1 MKLTGTCFAF
11 DVPATWTVETKEGL
25 VTATSD
31 ESVAGFSPD
40 VVLRE
45 WQVKRPTRS
54 SLARASWANL
64 REISREKTVLHVEA
78 IPDRKANSDIRE
90 RRRLWAFSAPDVAGG
105 DAESPGLLTIRDLL
119 VAGKALAELTVT
131 VPWRTWRR
139 GGVHETI
146 LDGLR
151 PLPRK
156 ERGIPREALTADA
169 LLCDGWAERRD
180 DAPRENLEI
189 LEPPGLRPVIPHS
202 PWRTEPAETAPAIPC
217 LSTEVV
223 ELPKKA
229 FNAFD
234 GLALLGRSAK
244 NAMLTY
250 TGWKLARAGLAGW
263 DGVATELGAR
273 VARHLQNGRHM
284 ALQVKSS
291 PPRLLT
297 FWIDGPSA
305 LAVLSFICPRT
316 NSDRSALGFCPT
328 ARIPR
333 VLLELIGFHPAWEMR
348 FRYTV
353 TRHELLAKLLADI
366 PPSAA
371 ARRDA
376 VAFSAQRW
384 VPMSLLGPDG
394 EPALTWVMTPHRG
407 AAILRNRA
415 DANEITVTS
424 NPRRPFWELLLEA
437 STRLI
442 QEGSAHDPA

>member
-1 MKLTGTCFAF
+1 MNLTLTGTCFAF
-11 DVPATWTVETKEGL
+11 DVPATWTVETKDGM

-90 RRRLWAFSAPDVAGG
+90 RRRSWAFSAPDVAGG
-105 DAESPGLLTIRDLL
+105 DAESLGLLTIRDLL

-146 LDGLR
+146 LDSLR

-169 LLCDGWAERRD
+169 LLCDEWAERRD

-189 LEPPGLRPVIPHS
+189 LEPPELWPVIPHS

-223 ELPKKA
+223 ELPEKA
-229 FNAFD
+229 FKAFD
-234 GLALLGRSAK
+234 GLALPGRSAK

-250 TGWKLARAGLAGW
+250 TGWKLARA
-263 DGVATELGAR
+263 
-273 VARHLQNGRHM
+273 ARHLQNGRHM

-305 LAVLSFICPRT
+305 LAVLSFICPHT

-328 ARIPR
+328 ERIPR

-348 FRYTV
+348 FCYTV

-371 ARRDA
+371 TRRDA

-442 QEGSAHDPA
+442 QEGSGS

>member
-1 MKLTGTCFAF
+1 MNLTLTGTCFAF
-11 DVPATWTVETKEGL
+11 DVPATWTVETKDGM
-25 VTATSD
+25 VAATSD

-90 RRRLWAFSAPDVAGG
+90 RRRLWAFSAPDVAGS

-146 LDGLR
+146 LDSLR

-169 LLCDGWAERRD
+169 LLCDEWAERRD

-189 LEPPGLRPVIPHS
+189 LEPPELWPVIPHS

-223 ELPKKA
+223 ELPEKA
-229 FNAFD
+229 FKAFD
-234 GLALLGRSAK
+234 GLALPGRSAK

-250 TGWKLARAGLAGW
+250 TGWKLARA
-263 DGVATELGAR
+263 
-273 VARHLQNGRHM
+273 ARHLQNGRHM

-305 LAVLSFICPRT
+305 LAVLSFICPHT

-328 ARIPR
+328 ERIPR

-348 FRYTV
+348 FCYTV

-371 ARRDA
+371 TRRDA

-442 QEGSAHDPA
+442 QEGSGS

>member
-1 MKLTGTCFAF
+1 MNPTLSGTCFAL
-11 DVPATWTVETKEGL
+11 DVPATWRVEMNDGL
-25 VTATSD
+25 VTAVSD
-31 ESVAGFSPD
+31 ESFAGFTPN
-40 VVLRE
+40 VVQRE
-45 WQVKRPTRS
+45 WRVKRPVRS

-64 REISREKTVLHVEA
+64 RGISRERTVLHVEA
-78 IPDRKANSDIRE
+78 IPDRRANADIRE

-105 DAESPGLLTIRDLL
+105 DAESPGLLMIRDLL

-131 VPWRTWRR
+131 VPWHTWRR

-146 LDGLR
+146 LGSLR

-156 ERGIPREALTADA
+156 ERGLPREVLTADA
-169 LLCDGWAERRD
+169 LLCDEWAERRD
-180 DAPRENLEI
+180 DAPRENLAI
-189 LEPPGLRPVIPHS
+189 LEPPELRPAMPHS
-202 PWRTEPAETAPAIPC
+202 PWRTEPVDAAPAIPC
-217 LSTEVV
+217 LSTKVV
-223 ELPKKA
+223 ELPEKA
-229 FNAFD
+229 FRAFD
-234 GLALLGRSAK
+234 DLASPDRSAK
-244 NAMLTY
+244 NAMLSY
-250 TGWKLARAGLAGW
+250 TGWKLARAGLVEW
-263 DGVATELGAR
+263 TGVATELGAR
-273 VARHLQNGRHM
+273 VARHLRHGRHM

-328 ARIPR
+328 ERIPR
-333 VLLELIGFHPAWEMR
+333 VLLELIGFHPAWDMR

-366 PPSAA
+366 PPGAA
-371 ARRDA
+371 TRGDA

-407 AAILRNRA
+407 AAILRNRTET
-415 DANEITVTS
+415 NEITVTS
-424 NPRRPFWELLLEA
+424 NPRRPFWKLLLEA
-437 STRLI
+437 STRLTR
-442 QEGSAHDPA
+442 EGSGS

>member
-1 MKLTGTCFAF
+1 M
-11 DVPATWTVETKEGL
+11 
-25 VTATSD
+25 
-31 ESVAGFSPD
+31 
-40 VVLRE
+40 
-45 WQVKRPTRS
+45 
-54 SLARASWANL
+54 
-64 REISREKTVLHVEA
+64 
-78 IPDRKANSDIRE
+78 
-90 RRRLWAFSAPDVAGG
+90 
-105 DAESPGLLTIRDLL
+105 
-119 VAGKALAELTVT
+119 
-131 VPWRTWRR
+131 
-139 GGVHETI
+139 
-146 LDGLR
+146 
-151 PLPRK
+151 
-156 ERGIPREALTADA
+156 
-169 LLCDGWAERRD
+169 
-180 DAPRENLEI
+180 
-189 LEPPGLRPVIPHS
+189 
-202 PWRTEPAETAPAIPC
+202 
-217 LSTEVV
+217 
-223 ELPKKA
+223 
-229 FNAFD
+229 
-234 GLALLGRSAK
+234 LLGRSAK

-273 VARHLQNGRHM
+273 AARHLQNGRHM

-328 ARIPR
+328 ERIPR

-366 PPSAA
+366 PPGAA
-371 ARRDA
+371 TRRDA

-394 EPALTWVMTPHRG
+394 EPALTWVITPHRG
-407 AAILRNRA
+407 ASILRNRA

-442 QEGSAHDPA
+442 QEGSGS

>member
-1 MKLTGTCFAF
+1 MELTGTCFAF
-11 DVPATWTVETKEGL
+11 DVPATWTVETNDGM

-31 ESVAGFSPD
+31 EPVAGFTPD

-45 WQVKRPTRS
+45 RRVKRPARS
-54 SLARASWANL
+54 SLAQASWANL
-64 REISREKTVLHVEA
+64 REISRERTVLHVEA
-78 IPDRKANSDIRE
+78 IPDKKANSDIRE
-90 RRRLWAFSAPDVAGG
+90 RRRLWVFSAPDVAGG
-105 DAESPGLLTIRDLL
+105 DAESPCLLTIRDLL
-119 VAGKALAELTVT
+119 VTGKALAELTVT
-131 VPWRTWRR
+131 VPWRAWRR

-146 LDGLR
+146 LGSLR

-189 LEPPGLRPVIPHS
+189 LEPPGLRPATPHS
-202 PWRTEPAETAPAIPC
+202 PWRTEPADTAPAIPC
-217 LSTEVV
+217 LFTEVV
-223 ELPKKA
+223 ELPEKA
-229 FNAFD
+229 FKAFD
-234 GLALLGRSAK
+234 DLALPGHSAK

-250 TGWKLARAGLAGW
+250 TGWKLVRAGLAGW

-284 ALQVKSS
+284 ALQVKGS

-316 NSDRSALGFCPT
+316 NSARSALGFCPT
-328 ARIPR
+328 ERIPR

-366 PPSAA
+366 PPGAA
-371 ARRDA
+371 TRRDA

-415 DANEITVTS
+415 DTNEITVTS

-437 STRLI
+437 STRLT
-442 QEGSAHDPA
+442 QEGSGS

>member
-1 MKLTGTCFAF
+1 MNLTLTGTCFAF
-11 DVPATWTVETKEGL
+11 DVPATWRVETKEGL

-45 WQVKRPTRS
+45 WQVKRPARS
-54 SLARASWANL
+54 FLARASWANL
-64 REISREKTVLHVEA
+64 REISRERTVLHVEA

-105 DAESPGLLTIRDLL
+105 GAESLGLLTIRDLL
-119 VAGKALAELTVT
+119 VAGNALAELTVT
-131 VPWRTWRR
+131 VPWRAWRR

-146 LDGLR
+146 LDSLR

-156 ERGIPREALTADA
+156 ERGIPREMLTADT
-169 LLCDGWAERRD
+169 LLCDEWAERRD

-189 LEPPGLRPVIPHS
+189 LEPPRLRPVTPHS
-202 PWRTEPAETAPAIPC
+202 PWRTEPVETAPAIPC

-223 ELPKKA
+223 ELPEKTFRSFGA
-229 FNAFD
+229 
-234 GLALLGRSAK
+234 LALLGRSMK
-244 NAMLTY
+244 NAMPTY
-250 TGWKLARAGLAGW
+250 ADRKLVRAGLAEW
-263 DGVATELGAR
+263 NGVATELGTR
-273 VARHLQNGRHM
+273 VARHLLNGRQV
-284 ALQVKSS
+284 ALQVKGS
-291 PPRLLT
+291 PPRMLT
-297 FWIDGPSA
+297 FWIDGPRA
-305 LAVLSFICPRT
+305 LAILSFISPDT
-316 NSDRSALGFCPT
+316 NSDRNALGFCPT
-328 ARIPR
+328 ERIPR

-348 FRYTV
+348 FHYTV

-366 PPSAA
+366 PPGAA
-371 ARRDA
+371 TQRDA
-376 VAFSAQRW
+376 VAFSAQQW

-407 AAILRNRA
+407 AAVLRNRA

-437 STRLI
+437 SKRLI
-442 QEGSAHDPA
+442 REGSGS

>member
-1 MKLTGTCFAF
+1 MKLTGTCFAL

-31 ESVAGFSPD
+31 ESFAGFNPD
-40 VVLRE
+40 IVPRE

-90 RRRLWAFSAPDVAGG
+90 RRRSWAFSVPDIAGG
-105 DAESPGLLTIRDLL
+105 DAESLGLLMIRDLL

-139 GGVHETI
+139 GGVHETL
-146 LDGLR
+146 LDSLR

-169 LLCDGWAERRD
+169 LLCDEWAERRD

-189 LEPPGLRPVIPHS
+189 LEPPELWPVIPHS

-223 ELPKKA
+223 ELPEKA
-229 FNAFD
+229 FKAFD
-234 GLALLGRSAK
+234 GLALPGRSAK

-305 LAVLSFICPRT
+305 LAVLSFICPHT

-328 ARIPR
+328 ERIPR

-348 FRYTV
+348 FRYTM
-353 TRHELLAKLLADI
+353 TRHEPLAKLLADI
-366 PPSAA
+366 PP
-371 ARRDA
+371 
-376 VAFSAQRW
+376 
-384 VPMSLLGPDG
+384 
-394 EPALTWVMTPHRG
+394 G
-407 AAILRNRA
+407 AAILGNRA

-437 STRLI
+437 PMRLTR
-442 QEGSAHDPA
+442 EGSDS